1 MAPNRPWNED
11 EPLTGSPQVD
21 RRLMVEEL
29 RARGIRDARVLRAM
43 LKVPRHRFI
52 SEAYW
57 DQAYA
62 NRPLPIDEGQTISQ
76 PYIVA
81 LMIEALELQ
90 PTDRVLEIGTGSG
103 YQTALLAELAAEVY
117 TVERLPKLIEQA
129 RERLESMGYRNVHY
143 KLGDGT
149 LGWPEFAPYGT
160 IIASGAVP
168 KVPPSLRGQM
178 TDGGRMILPVGG
190 RHIQRLL
197 LIRREGE
204 RFDERELGDCSFVPL
219 IGEEGWPEGEAPP
232 TTHLEP

>member
-1 MAPNRPWNED
+1 
-11 EPLTGSPQVD
+11 
-21 RRLMVEEL
+21 MVEEL
-29 RARGIRDARVLRAM
+29 RARGIRDERVLQAM
-43 LKVPRHRFI
+43 LKAPRHRFI

-62 NRPLPIDEGQTISQ
+62 NRPLPIEEGQTISQ

-103 YQTALLAELAAEVY
+103 YQTALLAELTADVY
-117 TVERLPKLIEQA
+117 TVERLYQLLEQA
-129 RERLESMGYRNVHY
+129 RQRLESMGYGNVHD

-149 LGWPEFAPYGT
+149 LGWPEFAPYDA

-168 KVPPSLRGQM
+168 KVPPSLREQLAV
-178 TDGGRMILPVGG
+178 GGRMILPVGG
-190 RHIQRLL
+190 RHVQRLL
-197 LIRREGE
+197 HIWRAGE

-219 IGEEGWPEGEAPP
+219 IGEEGWPEEGAPP
-232 TTHLEP
+232 STPLEP